1 MVAAF
6 CLQDSRTPRT
16 ESDDGT
22 QSRCRLWTY
31 VSSLLPGLTLM
42 YSRDDH
48 RSNADA
54 FPQSRSR
61 VQRHGWQGADYRMA
75 CRKRAND
82 FPAIADVV
90 ALIIY
95 LISQSFPRL
104 LNLRSS
110 YILSPHVF
118 IPDYLCLHNVLLSHI
133 PLFPPYTPLF
143 FGLI

>member
-6 CLQDSRTPRT
+6 CLQDSRTPRA

-31 VSSLLPGLTLM
+31 VSSLLPGLTFM
-42 YSRDDH
+42 HSRDDR

-110 YILSPHVF
+110 YILSRMF
-118 IPDYLCLHNVLLSHI
+118 SYLTTFVSIMCYYRTFLSFHRI
-133 PLFPPYTPLF
+133 PLSFLV
-143 FGLI
+143 